1 MPVEGTHAVRYTVD
15 IADMKVSNNPEDV
28 LVTYALGSCIGVA
41 VYDPQA
47 CVGGL
52 IHCQLPLS
60 KMNPEKAA
68 ANPYL
73 FTDTGVAELLRTVF
87 SMGAQKSRLIVKVAG
102 GSNLLDE
109 KGTFKIGER
118 NYTVLRKIL
127 WKNGILI
134 KAESVGG
141 SISRTMQ
148 LFMSDGTI
156 TIKSSGQE
164 VLL

>member
-1 MPVEGTHAVRYTVD
+1 MRYTVD

>member
-1 MPVEGTHAVRYTVD
+1 MRHTID
-15 IADMKVSNNPEDV
+15 IADMKVSNSAEDV

-41 VYDPQA
+41 VYDPEA
-47 CVGGL
+47 CVGGMV
-52 IHCQLPLS
+52 HCQLPLS
-60 KMNPEKAA
+60 KMNPEKAK

-73 FTDTGVAELLRTVF
+73 FTDTGVAGLLRAAF
-87 SMGAQKSRLIVKVAG
+87 ELGAKKSRLIVKVAG

-134 KAESVGG
+134 KSESVGG
-141 SISRTMQ
+141 SVSRTMH
-148 LFMSDGTI
+148 LYMDTGKI
-156 TIKSSGQE
+156 TIKSCGQE
-164 VLL
+164 VVL